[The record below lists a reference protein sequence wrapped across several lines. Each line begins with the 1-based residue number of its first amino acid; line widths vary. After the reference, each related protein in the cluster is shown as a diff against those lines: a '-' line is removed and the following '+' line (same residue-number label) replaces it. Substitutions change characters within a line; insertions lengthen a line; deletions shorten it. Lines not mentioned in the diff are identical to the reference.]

1 LTFVNSDGGAPK
13 LQKAI
18 SSLLIIG
25 VVISLVLEII
35 GMVLFFHSYG
45 HLHLLQGKAM
55 FIRGQNFFS
64 FLYGLLQG
72 HYPQKS
78 AILFMTLGIT
88 TLILTPYARVVV
100 SVLYFAWKRN
110 IKYTLITVFVLTVLT
125 ISLALH

>member
-1 LTFVNSDGGAPK
+1 MTFVNSDASASK
-13 LQKAI
+13 LQTAI

-25 VVISLVLEII
+25 VAISLVLEII
-35 GMVLFFHSYG
+35 GMVLFSYSYG
-45 HLHLLQGKAM
+45 DLHLSEGKAM

-64 FLYGLLQG
+64 FIYALFQG

-110 IKYTLITVFVLTVLT
+110 IKYTLITVFVLIVLT

>member
-1 LTFVNSDGGAPK
+1 LTFVNSDGGASK
-13 LQKAI
+13 LHKAI

-25 VVISLVLEII
+25 VAVSLVLEII
-35 GMVLFFHSYG
+35 GMVLFFYSYG
-45 HLHLLQGKAM
+45 HLRLLEGKAM

-64 FLYGLLQG
+64 FIYGLFQG

-110 IKYTLITVFVLTVLT
+110 IKYTLITIFVLTVLT